1 LLYDKRGLALTT
13 DNQIAV
19 DAFDATVEAFLTSGR
34 DTGPLLASLDETD
47 PSMLMGVCLRG
58 YLMRM
63 ASLIELDIK
72 SQVALVDA
80 QKLCPG
86 ATVREQLHVD
96 ALASWCAGDLVKAG
110 QIWEAI
116 LIDYPHD
123 ILALRLAHNI
133 HFFVG
138 DIFRMRDSMARL
150 MPRWSEEIPGY
161 GYVLGCRA
169 FSLEEAGEYERAE
182 PIGRRAVE
190 LNENDIWA
198 GHAVAHVLEM
208 QGRRSD
214 GVEWINSH
222 EKTWSKRGLFAK
234 HLWWHRSLHYLEM
247 NNFSAVLDAYDRE
260 FWLEPSEDNIDI
272 CNSSSMLM
280 RLHMLGV
287 SVGDRW
293 NSIAE
298 VSSGR
303 LNDRLRPFNDLHFVM
318 ALAMTERK
326 NEARQIIRSM
336 EDFVDNT
343 KSEQMTL
350 TSVYKKAAI
359 PVAEA
364 IINYADKNY
373 SEVVRLMLESR
384 YEMRP
389 LGGSWAQRDVWVRM
403 LIDSAVKDNQI
414 GLSRVLLAERL
425 AAQPTSGPT
434 WYLYADTL
442 EKAGDV
448 RAATAARSEGD
459 SLLVA

>member
-1 LLYDKRGLALTT
+1 MLYDKRGLALTT

-19 DAFDATVEAFLTSGR
+19 DAFDATVEAFLASGR

-47 PSMLMGVCLRG
+47 PNMLMGVCLRG

-63 ASLIELDIK
+63 ANLIDLDIK
-72 SQVALVDA
+72 SQVALADA
-80 QKLCPG
+80 QRLCPG
-86 ATVREQLHVD
+86 ATTRERMHVD
-96 ALASWCAGDLVKAG
+96 ALASWCAGDLVTTG

-161 GYVLGCRA
+161 GYVLGCRS
-169 FSLEEAGEYERAE
+169 FSLEEAGEYQQAE

-208 QGRRSD
+208 QGRRKD

-260 FWLEPSEDNIDI
+260 FWVQPSEDNIDI

-293 NSIAE
+293 
-298 VSSGR
+298 
-303 LNDRLRPFNDLHFVM
+303 D
-318 ALAMTERK
+318 
-326 NEARQIIRSM
+326 
-336 EDFVDNT
+336 
-343 KSEQMTL
+343 
-350 TSVYKKAAI
+350 
-359 PVAEA
+359 
-364 IINYADKNY
+364 
-373 SEVVRLMLESR
+373 
-384 YEMRP
+384 
-389 LGGSWAQRDVWVRM
+389 
-403 LIDSAVKDNQI
+403 
-414 GLSRVLLAERL
+414 
-425 AAQPTSGPT
+425 
-434 WYLYADTL
+434 
-442 EKAGDV
+442 
-448 RAATAARSEGD
+448 
-459 SLLVA
+459 